1 MKIESCIFKTPTRVD
16 PKRAQVNLRAAQ
28 IDPEEFES
36 TPNMGSTMTISF
48 SYFSNGQFST
58 SMASLS
64 LPIAKTHSPAN
75 IKHIKSQ
82 RIKLGSKRE
91 RKLNKIFFCESFTVY
106 HYKGKK
112 KVLSTQNSKSFQAK
126 SSSSFLYPLK
136 LQRRKDKILKEK
148 PFSFFSVHQKV

>member
-1 MKIESCIFKTPTRVD
+1 MKIESCIFRTPTRVD

-28 IDPEEFES
+28 TDPKEFES
-36 TPNMGSTMTISF
+36 TPNMGSTMMISF

-64 LPIAKTHSPAN
+64 LLIAKTHSPAN

-91 RKLNKIFFCESFTVY
+91 RKLNKIFWIFKIQNLSM
-106 HYKGKK
+106 KK
-112 KVLSTQNSKSFQAK
+112 ILSKEVKKFKTEI
-126 SSSSFLYPLK
+126 SSF
-136 LQRRKDKILKEK
+136 
-148 PFSFFSVHQKV
+148 